1 MFSSVTETERRQV
14 FAIAWGKRSQPNFQ
28 KKKKKKK
35 AFISCVD

>member
-28 KKKKKKK
+28 KKKKKK